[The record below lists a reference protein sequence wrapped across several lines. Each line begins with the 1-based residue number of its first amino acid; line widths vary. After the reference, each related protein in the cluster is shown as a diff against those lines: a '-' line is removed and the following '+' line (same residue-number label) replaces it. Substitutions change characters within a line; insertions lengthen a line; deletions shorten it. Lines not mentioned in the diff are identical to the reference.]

1 MEVRGRPQPET
12 ADYREVAE
20 LKAAG
25 AADPVGPR
33 VEKEFLTWRR
43 VIEWCL
49 IPLAFILLRFVPQR
63 PITLAQW
70 LLLSVA
76 AVLFASPVVLS
87 SYREYAKG
95 QAARSAEDSTTG
107 RMLLRRA

>member
-25 AADPVGPR
+25 AADPLEPR
-33 VEKEFLTWRR
+33 SEKEFLTWRR

-49 IPLAFILLRFVPQR
+49 VPLAFILLRFVPQPRRVER
-63 PITLAQW
+63 PQ
-70 LLLSVA
+70 
-76 AVLFASPVVLS
+76 
-87 SYREYAKG
+87 
-95 QAARSAEDSTTG
+95 
-107 RMLLRRA
+107 